1 MGTIFMARAVTKETQ
16 TLRLEVEKLSQKEMK
31 ELLVLTMYKLAVT
44 RSQLDA
50 VTDVLVKKR
59 LTTRADLWKQTDE
72 HFSDTG
78 F

>member
-1 MGTIFMARAVTKETQ
+1 MTRTGAKETQ
-16 TLRLEVEKLSQKEMK
+16 ALQREVEKLSQKEMK
-31 ELLVLTMYKLAVT
+31 DLLVLTMYKLAVT

-50 VTDVLVKKR
+50 VTDVLVKKK
-59 LTTRADLWKQTDE
+59 LTTRADLWKKTDE